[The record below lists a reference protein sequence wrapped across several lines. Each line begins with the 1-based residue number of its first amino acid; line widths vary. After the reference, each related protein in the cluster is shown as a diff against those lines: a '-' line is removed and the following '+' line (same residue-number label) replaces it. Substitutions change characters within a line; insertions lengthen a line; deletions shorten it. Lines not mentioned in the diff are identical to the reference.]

1 MQYTEQQIQNL
12 MSDFM
17 QIKEACQNRCYK
29 LSAIEFTD
37 ERANEFLKHGFLRRL
52 SMIFHCITRVFQIY
66 PPKRTKILD
75 RYERLDIE
83 AFIQTFM
90 INLYG
95 AIDNLAWIVNAE
107 KQLNLSKNKIS
118 LYNKQIQQYF
128 TQEFKTYLNDTQNG
142 YFKKWY
148 EEYFKNFRH
157 SLGHRIPLYVPPFG
171 VEEVEKYNEINIEKS
186 KALSTLNL
194 NKYDKLEETEEGLK
208 HILPFYMHS
217 FEEQSKT
224 IILHPQLIVDFK
236 TLMELTDNFF
246 KGFVN

>member
-1 MQYTEQQIQNL
+1 MTNEFIHIND
-12 MSDFM
+12 DFN
-17 QIKEACQNRCYK
+17 IKFIK
-29 LSAIEFTD
+29 LSSIKYTND
-37 ERANEFLKHGFLRRL
+37 RANEFLKHGFSRRL
-52 SMIFHCITRVFQIY
+52 FMLLHCITRIFQIY
-66 PPKRTKILD
+66 PPERTKILS
-75 RYERLDIE
+75 RHELLDID
-83 AFIQTFM
+83 AFIQTFV

-107 KQLNLSKNKIS
+107 RQLNLSKNKIS
-118 LYNKQIQQYF
+118 LYNRQIQQYF
-128 TQEFKTYLNDTQNG
+128 TQEFKTYLNDIQNG

-157 SLGHRIPLYVPPFG
+157 SLGHRIPLYVLPFG

-186 KALSTLNL
+186 KALSTFNL
-194 NKYDKLEETEEGLK
+194 NKYNKLEEMEEELK

-246 KGFVN
+246 KGFIN